1 MAKRITLKTK
11 CKSCASGLK
20 NLNATT
26 YGTNADLVIAKSRG
40 YLTHPDSNLFQIIKA
55 LENSLTKCIDSPNA
69 FEEAYE
75 DFCNKNIYFEF
86 PCEEHRLTIL
96 TDICTHYIIMR
107 MRQYT
112 FMQNQNS
119 KKLNKTKKK
128 LSKLVNT

>member
-1 MAKRITLKTK
+1 
-11 CKSCASGLK
+11 
-20 NLNATT
+20 
-26 YGTNADLVIAKSRG
+26 
-40 YLTHPDSNLFQIIKA
+40 

-75 DFCNKNIYFEF
+75 DFCNKNIYFAF

-128 LSKLVNT
+128 LSKLNLLVI